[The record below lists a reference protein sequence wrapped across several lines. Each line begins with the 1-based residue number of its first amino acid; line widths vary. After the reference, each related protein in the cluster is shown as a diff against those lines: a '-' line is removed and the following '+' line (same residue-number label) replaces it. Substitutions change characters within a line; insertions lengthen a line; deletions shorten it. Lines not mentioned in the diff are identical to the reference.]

1 MFVNGEQFA
10 LGDHASNTSSEPP
23 TSGRILAITGCTNSG
38 KTTIAKMLTNMVE
51 NHIVSLSKVCGD
63 SKGFQFLDE
72 GATVQ
77 IIHQDDFYYTQEKV
91 SNTIAK
97 VDRSVSLLRNV
108 FYLGGKGASEEWK
121 QTELFLQLRLQIGC
135 R

>member
-38 KTTIAKMLTNMVE
+38 KTTIAKMLTNM
-51 NHIVSLSKVCGD
+51 
-63 SKGFQFLDE
+63 FLDE

-91 SNTIAK
+91 EKVHRKSGSKPSYFFNYDCKSAVDNKKLINVIKATALSFDYVVVGEQYADR
-97 VDRSVSLLRNV
+97 VDRHH
-108 FYLGGKGASEEWK
+108 
-121 QTELFLQLRLQIGC
+121 
-135 R
+135 